1 MSAELSFP
9 HAQAAPGAPDTPRQI
24 TNRVSGGDKVFRVIT
39 RAAGAAVFVI
49 TGLILTFLLLRAWDA
64 FKVMGFRFFTT
75 RNFTVAS
82 TFSSKTNDFGVAA
95 LVPDGLIIAALALI
109 VAIPVGVATGLYI
122 SEYAPYR
129 LRRPLISVID
139 LMAAIPSIVYALW
152 GLAFLMGR
160 LTGLES
166 WLARH
171 LAFIPLLHV
180 AGSANALPSAF
191 TDSPFIVGM
200 VVSLM
205 VIPIITSLTREFFS
219 QAPQAEREAAYG
231 LGATRWGVVRTV
243 VLPFGR
249 AGVIGA
255 SLLGMGRALGDAVI
269 ISFLVSVLA
278 PGAINHVVVAS
289 GGNSIPLQILLHFT
303 SGPTWVA
310 ALMAAGLVLFG
321 LTLIINVLGSLVTG
335 RSRAGLVNVD

>member
-9 HAQAAPGAPDTPRQI
+9 HAQAPPDTPRQI
-24 TNRVSGGDKVFRVIT
+24 TSRVSGGDKVFRIVT
-39 RAAGAAVFVI
+39 RGAGLTVLVI
-49 TGLILTFLLLRAWDA
+49 TGLILIFLLLRSWDA

-75 RNFTVAS
+75 RDFTVAS
-82 TFSSKTNDFGVAA
+82 TFASKANDFGVVA
-95 LVPDGLIIAALALI
+95 LLADGFIIAAIAL
-109 VAIPVGVATGLYI
+109 VLAIPIGVMTGLYI
-122 SEYAPYR
+122 SEYAPHG
-129 LRRPLISVID
+129 LRRLLIAVID
-139 LMAAIPSIVYALW
+139 LMAAIPSIIYALW
-152 GLAFLMGR
+152 GLYFLMGR

-171 LAFIPLLHV
+171 LAFIPILHV
-180 AGSANALPSAF
+180 PGASNSLPAVF
-191 TDSPFIVGM
+191 TDSPFIVGI

-205 VIPIITSLTREFFS
+205 AIPIITSLTREFFS
-219 QAPQAEREAAYG
+219 QAPQPEREAAYA
-231 LGATRWGVVRTV
+231 LGATRWGMVRTV

-249 AGVIGA
+249 AGIIGA
-255 SLLGMGRALGDAVI
+255 SLLAMGRALGDAVI

-278 PGAINHVVVAS
+278 SGAINYHIPQS

-310 ALMAAGLVLFG
+310 ALMAAGLVLFAV
-321 LTLIINVLGSLVTG
+321 TLLINVLGSLVTG